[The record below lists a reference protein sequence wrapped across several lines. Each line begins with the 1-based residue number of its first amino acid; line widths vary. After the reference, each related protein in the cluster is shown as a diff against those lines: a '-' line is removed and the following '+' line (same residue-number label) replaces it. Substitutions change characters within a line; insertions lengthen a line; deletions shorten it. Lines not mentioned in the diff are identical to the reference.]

1 MRGFARTC
9 VFAKQSLGPIHCDP
23 IQHTTRGRAPYR
35 APLLPKL
42 RGQYAEFLDHVSLVH
57 LRLLASPTCVGLRYG
72 RSTDS
77 LPGFSRPPTPLP
89 LASPCGFAS
98 ASALG
103 DCSPTT
109 LHGQST
115 QPRQLRSGVPRK
127 FNVCDAGPESQPA
140 VHRLR
145 LCGLDLG
152 SASPRA
158 DCHGAGTLRLTV
170 SKVFTWIC
178 AYSIR
183 HPHFL
188 VLHHTF
194 PRWLRWT
201 KNALLPLTQRVKAE
215 LRRAA

>member
-1 MRGFARTC
+1 MY
-9 VFAKQSLGPIHCDP
+9 P
-23 IQHTTRGRAPYR
+23 TRFS

-42 RGQYAEFLDHVSLVH
+42 RGQYAEFLDHDSLVH

-72 RSTDS
+72 RSIDS
-77 LPGFSRPPTPLP
+77 LPGFSRPPTPPPSELGCP
-89 LASPCGFAS
+89 ASS
-98 ASALG
+98 ASALR
-103 DCSPTT
+103 DCSPTA

-115 QPRQLRSGVPRK
+115 KPRQLRSGVPRK
-127 FNVCDAGPESQPA
+127 FNVHETGPEFQPA

-145 LCGLDLG
+145 LWGLDLG

-188 VLHHTF
+188 SLHHTF
-194 PRWLRWT
+194 PRWLRWL
-201 KNALLPLTQRVKAE
+201 KNALLPRTQSVQAE

>member
-1 MRGFARTC
+1 MY
-9 VFAKQSLGPIHCDP
+9 P
-23 IQHTTRGRAPYR
+23 TRVP

-42 RGQYAEFLDHVSLVH
+42 RGQYAEFLDHDSLVH

-72 RSTDS
+72 RFIDS

-89 LASPCGFAS
+89 LALPCGAAS
-98 ASALG
+98 ASGLRS
-103 DCSPTT
+103 CPPTP

-115 QPRQLRSGVPRK
+115 KPRQLRSGVPRK
-127 FNVCDAGPESQPA
+127 FNVYKTGPESQPA

-145 LCGLDLG
+145 LWGLDLG

-178 AYSIR
+178 AYSFR
-183 HPHFL
+183 HPHFSP
-188 VLHHTF
+188 LHPTF
-194 PRWLRWT
+194 PRGLQCNE
-201 KNALLPLTQRVKAE
+201 NAPLPRILAYAG
-215 LRRAA
+215 RASAGRLIPTILGASTLDE